1 MQVILIVLNKHP
13 EHKQN
18 AKISMWVDKTGPG
31 VAESEREKRRHREW
45 EKENRS
51 QLRQVTESSGT
62 LIHLNRLF
70 H

>member
-1 MQVILIVLNKHP
+1 MQVIIIVLNKHP

-18 AKISMWVDKTGPG
+18 AKISMMWVDKTGPG
-31 VAESEREKRRHREW
+31 VAESEEW
-45 EKENRS
+45 KKENQS